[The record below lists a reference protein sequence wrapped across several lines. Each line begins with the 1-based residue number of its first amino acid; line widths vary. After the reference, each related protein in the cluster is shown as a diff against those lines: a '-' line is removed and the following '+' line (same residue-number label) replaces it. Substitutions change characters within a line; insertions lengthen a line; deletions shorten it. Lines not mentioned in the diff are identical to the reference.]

1 MTPEQNEILEKLK
14 EIEEQMDRLL
24 DEMSDAPGL
33 VRSRILHARNLSRYL
48 RSTLGSATLTL
59 VKRDKQDS

>member
-1 MTPEQNEILEKLK
+1 MALEQTEVLDKLK

-48 RSTLGSATLTL
+48 RSTIGEATLTL
-59 VKRDKQDS
+59 VKKSSN

>member
-1 MTPEQNEILEKLK
+1 MTPEQAELLNKLK

-33 VRSRILHARNLSRYL
+33 VRTRILHARNLSRYL
-48 RSTLGSATLTL
+48 QTTLGPAALML
-59 VKRDKQDS
+59 VKKSTSD

>member
-1 MTPEQNEILEKLK
+1 MTPEQAEVLDKLS

-48 RSTLGSATLTL
+48 RTSIGQTTLTL
-59 VKRDKQDS
+59 VKKSSSD